1 MLDTIGLIRLARPP
15 TCNFVQ
21 FNTMNQL
28 FKIFKVDTAEATKI
42 SASPGEPHHHD
53 FEELII
59 GTEGQL
65 EHFIDFN
72 TTLLDAPLVS
82 FVTKG
87 KVHRV
92 IPKVKNGKC
101 NMWVLRF
108 KSEFIPEITFQLYA
122 NYHNHATLKLRND
135 SCFKRLTTLCD
146 IIHAEMQQKN
156 PDLSVVMHLLN
167 ALFIMIESERNKIEP
182 HDNELSHMQNTT
194 LQNFLIIL
202 EENYQRPVGVDFYA
216 EKLFMSAR
224 NLNLIC
230 KNILQQTVTEIIE
243 TRKLIE
249 AKNQLTHSDK
259 NISEI
264 GFDLGFKEK
273 AYFTKV
279 FKKRTGQTPSEFR
292 KEMKKLLS

>member
-1 MLDTIGLIRLARPP
+1 
-15 TCNFVQ
+15 
-21 FNTMNQL
+21 MNQL
-28 FKIFKVDTAEATKI
+28 FKIFKVDEAESNKI
-42 SASPGEPHHHD
+42 SASPDEPHQHD

-59 GTEGQL
+59 GMEGQL
-65 EHFIDFN
+65 EHFIDFKN
-72 TTLLDAPLVS
+72 TLLDAPLVS

-92 IPKVKNGKC
+92 IPKLKNGKC
-101 NMWVLRF
+101 DMWVLRF

-122 NYHNHATLKLRND
+122 NYHNHAMLKLPND
-135 SCFKRLTTLCD
+135 YCFKRLTTICE
-146 IIHAEMQQKN
+146 IINGEMHQEN
-156 PDLSVVMHLLN
+156 PDLSVVRHLLS
-167 ALFIMIESERNKIEP
+167 ALFIMIESERNKITP
-182 HDNELSHMQNTT
+182 NETGISATQNTT
-194 LQNFLIIL
+194 LQNFLRIL
-202 EENYQRPVGVDFYA
+202 EENYHRPAGVEFYA

-249 AKNQLTHSDK
+249 AKNQLTHSNN

-264 GFDLGFKEK
+264 GFDLGFNEK
-273 AYFTKV
+273 SYFTNV

-292 KEMKKLLS
+292 EEMKNLIH

>member
-1 MLDTIGLIRLARPP
+1 MD
-15 TCNFVQ
+15 
-21 FNTMNQL
+21 QL
-28 FKIFKVDTAEATKI
+28 FKIFKVDEAEAAKI
-42 SASPGEPHHHD
+42 SASPDEPHHHN

-59 GTEGQL
+59 GMEGQL
-65 EHFIDFN
+65 EHFIDFK
-72 TTLLDAPLVS
+72 TTTLDAPLVS

-92 IPKVKNGKC
+92 IPKIKNKKC

-108 KSEFIPEITFQLYA
+108 KSEFIPEITFQLYTT
-122 NYHNHATLKLRND
+122 YHDHATLKLQSGN
-135 SCFKRLTTLCD
+135 CFNRLVLLCE
-146 IIHAEMQQKN
+146 IIHEEMQQEH
-156 PDLSVVMHLLN
+156 PDLSVVKHLLS
-167 ALFIMIESERNKIEP
+167 ALFIMIESEKNKLSPKE
-182 HDNELSHMQNTT
+182 NELSISQNST
-194 LQNFLIIL
+194 LQSFLKIL
-202 EENYQRPVGVDFYA
+202 EENYHRPLGVDYYA

-230 KNILQQTVTEIIE
+230 KQILQQTVTEIIE

-264 GFDLGFKEK
+264 GFDLGFNEK
-273 AYFTKV
+273 AYFTNV

-292 KEMKKLLS
+292 KEMKQLLS